1 MNIIEK
7 IKELNFPKEHYVVIG
22 SGTMDV
28 LGIRKAQDIDISASE
43 ELFEVLKNSGDWEEY
58 EKYGRPFLKKDVFEI
73 NNQLNWDKYNTVLE
87 EANKTALF
95 IDGIPFLSLDELVKF
110 KIASGREKDIQ
121 DIKLIKEFQ
130 QNN

>member
-110 KIASGREKDIQ
+110 KTASGREKDIQ

>member
-7 IKELNFPKEHYVVIG
+7 IKELNFPKEHYVVVG

-43 ELFEVLKNSGDWEEY
+43 ELFEMLKNSGDWEEY

-110 KIASGREKDIQ
+110 KTASGREKDIQ

>member
-28 LGIRKAQDIDISASE
+28 LGIRKAQDIDISTSE

-95 IDGIPFLSLDELVKF
+95 IDDIPFLSLDELVKF
-110 KIASGREKDIQ
+110 KTASGREKDIQ

>member
-28 LGIRKAQDIDISASE
+28 LGIRKAQDIDISTSE

-110 KIASGREKDIQ
+110 KTASGREKDIQ